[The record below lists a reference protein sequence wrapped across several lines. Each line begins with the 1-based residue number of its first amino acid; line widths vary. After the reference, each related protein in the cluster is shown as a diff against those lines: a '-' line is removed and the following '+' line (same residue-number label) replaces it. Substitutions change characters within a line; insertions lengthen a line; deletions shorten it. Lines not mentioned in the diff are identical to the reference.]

1 MRAAQVEDLVGP
13 DGVAVRDVQL
23 PPGRAGDVLVGVS
36 AAGLGFVDTL
46 MARDRYQVRPTVPFI
61 PGLEFSGVVMQ
72 APSGSRW
79 RMGDNVVGH
88 VMGGACAEQVWSAP
102 GLLAPLPTELDHE
115 QGAASVVNHHTALIA
130 LQRRAGL
137 RCGER
142 VLVHGAGGGLG
153 SAVVQIAAALGAR
166 VTAVASTGAG
176 RDLAHRSG
184 AHSVLTPVDWF
195 DVMRADGGADVIV
208 DPVGG
213 AVFEQSV
220 RCLAPEGRLV
230 TVGFASGTIPH
241 AAANRL
247 LLRNAAVVGAAWREL
262 LALHPELFSQT
273 AQQLAELVTAG
284 LRPLIG
290 SRYELADIRRALAA
304 IEDREQPGKVILR
317 IT

>member
-1 MRAAQVEDLVGP
+1 MRAAQVEDPIGP
-13 DGVAVRDVQL
+13 DGVVVRDVQL
-23 PPGRAGDVLVGVS
+23 PPGQAGDVLVSVK

-46 MARDRYQVRPTVPFI
+46 MARDRYQVRLPVPFV
-61 PGLEFSGVVMQ
+61 PGLEFSGVVTH
-72 APSGSRW
+72 APPSSRW
-79 RMGDNVVGH
+79 RVGDSVVGH
-88 VMGGACAEQVWSAP
+88 SMGGACAEQVWSTP
-102 GLLAPLPTELDHE
+102 GLLAPLSTELDHE
-115 QGAASVVNHHTALIA
+115 QGAASVVNHHTALVA

-137 RCGER
+137 RSGER

-153 SAVVQIAAALGAR
+153 SAVAQIAVALGAQ
-166 VTAVASTGAG
+166 VTAVAGTNAG
-176 RDLAHRSG
+176 RDLAYRAQAHR
-184 AHSVLTPVDWF
+184 VLTPENWF
-195 DVMRADGGADVIV
+195 DVVRADGGADVIV

-220 RCLAPEGRLV
+220 RCLAPEGRLI
-230 TVGFASGTIPH
+230 TVGFACGTIPH

-284 LRPLIG
+284 LRPLVGSSYNLAEIG
-290 SRYELADIRRALAA
+290 RALAA
-304 IEDREQPGKVILR
+304 IEGREHPGKVILR